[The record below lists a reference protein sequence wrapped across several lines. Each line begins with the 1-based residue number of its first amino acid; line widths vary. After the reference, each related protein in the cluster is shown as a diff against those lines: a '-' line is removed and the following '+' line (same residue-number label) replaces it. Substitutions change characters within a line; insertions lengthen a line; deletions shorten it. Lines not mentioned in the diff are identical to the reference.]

1 MSLKDYNFE
10 LFWGKMIYLEQFPW
24 EDDRG
29 AFSFLQ
35 AYFFS
40 FLKFQWYDHTIQHYH
55 EFLLHNDH
63 DFLKKMKLINLKVS
77 TNSRHII
84 SNVNSIAM
92 NTFNKSTPYINKKGH
107 LRGCSENI
115 HLVPVADTRLAET
128 LKPGLGGLTKPH
140 KNVDI
145 LLRNLSLA

>member
-63 DFLKKMKLINLKVS
+63 DFLKKNE
-77 TNSRHII
+77 TD
-84 SNVNSIAM
+84 
-92 NTFNKSTPYINKKGH
+92 KSKSKYEQSPYYFKCEQH
-107 LRGCSENI
+107 RDEY
-115 HLVPVADTRLAET
+115 VQ
-128 LKPGLGGLTKPH
+128 
-140 KNVDI
+140 
-145 LLRNLSLA
+145 